1 MTTAGTVTRVL
12 RNREAGL
19 YLGGVVGGGLA
30 GSLLWLTAGVWVKDL
45 TGSNALAAL
54 CTFAVWA
61 PTLFGP
67 VLGTLADRTR
77 RRPLLVRTQLALAL
91 LLLTLCAVDSAD
103 RLWLLFTVLVLYGA
117 TGVVQDA
124 ARGALGPRVVDREL
138 LGDFN
143 GLRTTAGEGV
153 KLVAPLLGAALYAV
167 HGGAAVAVLTAALF
181 ALTAGLY
188 AALRVPE
195 PHPAPTT
202 AGWRE
207 QVAAGAGALW
217 RAPALRPLVVGG
229 GAVML
234 LAGVNG
240 ALVFAVVDEGLGR
253 PPGWA
258 GVLYAAQGAGSVAL
272 GLLAGRLLR
281 RWGDHRFAA
290 GGTALFAA
298 GAVLRA
304 VPHEPVAL
312 MASAAIGAGLPCVLI
327 AALTAVQREV
337 PDEVL
342 GRAVATAHTLL
353 FVPNALALGLGAAL
367 VAVADHR
374 TVLVVLGVCGTA
386 VAGALLARRQPG

>member
-1 MTTAGTVTRVL
+1 MTATGTVTRVL
-12 RNREAGL
+12 RDREAGL

-45 TGSNALAAL
+45 TGSSALAAL

-77 RRPLLVRTQLALAL
+77 RRPLLVHTQLALAL

-124 ARGALGPRVVDREL
+124 ARGALGPRVVDRDL

-153 KLVAPLLGAALYAV
+153 KLVAPLLGAALYTA

-195 PHPAPTT
+195 PRPAPTT
-202 AGWRE
+202 DGWRE
-207 QVAAGAGALW
+207 QVAAGAAALW

-258 GVLYAAQGAGSVAL
+258 GALYAAQGAGSVVL

-298 GAVLRA
+298 GVALRA

-312 MASAAIGAGLPCVLI
+312 MASVAIGAGLPCVLI

-337 PDEVL
+337 PDAVL

>member
-1 MTTAGTVTRVL
+1 MTATGTVTRVL
-12 RNREAGL
+12 RDREAGL

-45 TGSNALAAL
+45 TGSSALAAL

-153 KLVAPLLGAALYAV
+153 KLVAPLLGAALYAA

-202 AGWRE
+202 TGWRE

-253 PPGWA
+253 PPSWA
-258 GVLYAAQGAGSVAL
+258 GVLYAAQGAGSVAV

-298 GAVLRA
+298 GAALRA

-312 MASAAIGAGLPCVLI
+312 MASVAIGAGLPCVLI

-386 VAGALLARRQPG
+386 VAGALLARRQTG